1 MRLLRG
7 AYKGLNA
14 RAVRDFVAGR
24 GKEETITQAGAWT
37 EIDEAAGKL
46 TLADQTLTVS
56 DFVSRSVYQRT
67 NADFTVALTAG
78 TIEGTSQ
85 TTFAPSG
92 GIPAVR
98 LTGKF
103 TGKTA
108 APVWTF
114 DYDDAR
120 KNLLRA
126 QGRPMVKERPREDKR
141 SMWQSVKDFFRF

>member
-24 GKEETITQAGAWT
+24 GKEATITQAGAWT
-37 EIDEAAGKL
+37 EIDEASGKL
-46 TLADQTLTVS
+46 MLADQTLTVS
-56 DFVSRSVYQRT
+56 DFVSRSVFQRT

-103 TGKTA
+103 TGKA
-108 APVWTF
+108 ATPVWTF